1 VSPNASEDDPK
12 PANVGNSGMP
22 TDSPSD
28 DDRDETLREQ
38 LKEASTAAFHKIEAS
53 APPSVAARIRAFREV
68 LRRNRGLDTAWR
80 VLVFALGVTLVVAG
94 VIMFVIP
101 GPGWATVILGLVVLA
116 SEFGWANR
124 ALTPVKDVARRA
136 SEAALDPRRRRR
148 NLTLAAIGGVL
159 LGIALVWYLV
169 RYGLTLGPILALVD
183 TIVAWFTGLFD

>member
-1 VSPNASEDDPK
+1 VSRIPSEDDPK
-12 PANVGNSGMP
+12 PANVGNSG
-22 TDSPSD
+22 TPSD
-28 DDRDETLREQ
+28 DDRDEKLREQ
-38 LKEASTAAFHKIEAS
+38 IREASTAAFHKIEAS
-53 APPSVAARIRAFREV
+53 TPPSVAARLRKFREA

-124 ALTPVKDVARRA
+124 ALTPVKDAAKRA
-136 SEAALDPRRRRR
+136 SQAALDPRKRRR

-159 LGIALVWYLV
+159 IGIVLVWYLAT
-169 RYGLTLGPILALVD
+169 YGLTLGPILALMD
-183 TIVAWFTGLFD
+183 SFLAWFTGLF

>member
-1 VSPNASEDDPK
+1 
-12 PANVGNSGMP
+12 M
-22 TDSPSD
+22 
-28 DDRDETLREQ
+28 
-38 LKEASTAAFHKIEAS
+38 
-53 APPSVAARIRAFREV
+53 
-68 LRRNRGLDTAWR
+68 
-80 VLVFALGVTLVVAG
+80 FALGVTLVVAG

-183 TIVAWFTGLFD
+183 SIVAWFTGLFD